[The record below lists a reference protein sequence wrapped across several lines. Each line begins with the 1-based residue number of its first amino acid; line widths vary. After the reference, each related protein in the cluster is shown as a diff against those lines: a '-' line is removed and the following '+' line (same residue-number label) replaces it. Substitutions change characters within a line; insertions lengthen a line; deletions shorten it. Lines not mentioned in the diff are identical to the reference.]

1 MTTKTTKS
9 EDSEALAKLVEAS
22 KTTRLTPEQETEA
35 AGLVKASLLSGKAG
49 IISAVGS
56 MIGLPWIVGVNSIVE
71 TWPSLKAPSRKNLLA
86 ALAAQEGEQA
96 RRFRL
101 SLGRGLFVAD
111 AEAGLKLV
119 QGVCAE
125 MATGENGMLTQNDRQ
140 IFANVL
146 IGKDKPWLLRL
157 PIAEEGAETDALIRC
172 AVAATFSRQCPPLTQ
187 LFLLRWIAAASK
199 LVKLPEDLLDLV
211 AKSIKRWHPKLQDQ
225 FKTDIPEVP
234 PMIEEALKKG
244 PALQPKQQAPAQPKG
259 ERPESGEGEE
269 PQERA
274 EQRPERAERTERAE
288 QPERPQ
294 SNARQERQERQERRQ
309 QRQLQPAP
317 QQARQPAGGFDLV
330 ASLRQIE
337 THVQSLRSELNEAK
351 TELRNRKESPRGRD
365 RDRRQS
371 APEIPNPNS
380 NDIGEL
386 QRHNLQLEETITELR
401 NQLQE
406 LATDHE
412 DIATSMQAH
421 EETPQADGKEQLKAL
436 LGIKLREHFTDFQ
449 KLAKEPADEV
459 FREHY
464 RLLLEDVFVILEKQG
479 VVLKEG

>member
-1 MTTKTTKS
+1 MTTKTTKT

-22 KTTRLTPEQETEA
+22 KTTRLTPEQEKEA
-35 AGLVKASLLSGKAG
+35 AGLVKASLLAGKAG
-49 IISAVGS
+49 IVSAVDS
-56 MIGLPWIVGVNSIVE
+56 MVGLPWVVGVDSIVE
-71 TWPSLKAPSRKNLLA
+71 TWPALKAPSRKNLLA
-86 ALAAQEGEQA
+86 ALTSQETEQA

-101 SLGRGLFVAD
+101 SLGRGLFVLD
-111 AEAGLKLV
+111 AEVALKLI

-125 MATGENGMLTQNDRQ
+125 MAAGENGMLTQNDRQ

-157 PIAEEGAETDALIRC
+157 QVAEEGAETDALIRC
-172 AVAATFSRQCPPLTQ
+172 AVAAAFSRQCPPLTQ
-187 LFLLRWIAAASK
+187 LFLLRWIAAGGK

-225 FKTDIPEVP
+225 FKADIPEVP

-244 PALQPKQQAPAQPKG
+244 PAPQPKPQAQAQPQA
-259 ERPESGEGEE
+259 ERQERAEGEE
-269 PQERA
+269 PQERVEQRPERP
-274 EQRPERAERTERAE
+274 EQRPERAER
-288 QPERPQ
+288 PERPQ
-294 SNARQERQERQERRQ
+294 SNARQERQERRQ
-309 QRQLQPAP
+309 QREQQQAPA
-317 QQARQPAGGFDLV
+317 ARQPAGGFDPV
-330 ASLRQIE
+330 SSLRQIE
-337 THVQSLRSELNEAK
+337 AHVQSLRSELNEAK
-351 TELRNRKESPRGRD
+351 SELRQRKESPRERD
-365 RDRRQS
+365 RGRRQS
-371 APEIPNPNS
+371 APEVLNPNS

-386 QRHNLQLEETITELR
+386 QRHNQQLEETITELR
-401 NQLQE
+401 SQLEE
-406 LATDHE
+406 LAADHE

-449 KLAKEPADEV
+449 KLAKEPPDEV

-464 RLLLEDVFVILEKQG
+464 RMLLEDVFVILEKQG

>member
-1 MTTKTTKS
+1 MTTKTTKT

-22 KTTRLTPEQETEA
+22 KTARLTPEQEKEA

-49 IISAVGS
+49 IISAVES
-56 MIGLPWIVGVNSIVE
+56 MVGLPWVVGVDSIVE
-71 TWPSLKAPSRKNLLA
+71 TWPALKAPSRKNLLA
-86 ALAAQEGEQA
+86 ALVAQEGEQA

-101 SLGRGLFVAD
+101 SLGRGLFALD
-111 AEAGLKLV
+111 AEVALKLI

-157 PIAEEGAETDALIRC
+157 PIADEGAETDALIRC
-172 AVAATFSRQCPPLTQ
+172 AVAAAFSRQCPPLTQ
-187 LFLLRWIAAASK
+187 LFLLRWIAGGGK

-225 FKTDIPEVP
+225 FKADIPEVP

-244 PALQPKQQAPAQPKG
+244 PAPQPKPQAQALPQT
-259 ERPESGEGEE
+259 ERQERADGEE
-269 PQERA
+269 PQERP
-274 EQRPERAERTERAE
+274 EQQRPERAERAERA
-288 QPERPQ
+288 ERPQ
-294 SNARQERQERQERRQ
+294 SNARQERQERRQ
-309 QRQLQPAP
+309 QREQQQVPA
-317 QQARQPAGGFDLV
+317 ARQPAGGFDLV
-330 ASLRQIE
+330 SSLRQIE
-337 THVQSLRSELNEAK
+337 AHVQSLRSELNEAK
-351 TELRNRKESPRGRD
+351 SELRNRKEAPRGRD

-371 APEIPNPNS
+371 APEVLNPNS

-386 QRHNLQLEETITELR
+386 QRHNQQLEETITELR
-401 NQLQE
+401 THLEE
-406 LATDHE
+406 LAADHE

-436 LGIKLREHFTDFQ
+436 LGIKLREHFADFQ
-449 KLAKEPADEV
+449 KLAKEPPDEV

-464 RLLLEDVFVILEKQG
+464 RMLLEDVFSILEKQG
-479 VVLKEG
+479 VVLKE